1 MKIDKE
7 DKTLILLSSLPQSY
21 DHIVASMIYGKKT
34 RILEKITPTLLSNEI
49 RKTPNQNKQGGSG
62 LVTGSKG
69 RGGKEGSGS
78 SKACHFYHKEGH
90 WKNDCKCQ

>member
-1 MKIDKE
+1 MKRK
-7 DKTLILLSSLPQSY
+7 LSY
-21 DHIVASMIYGKKT
+21 
-34 RILEKITPTLLSNEI
+34 LEEVTTTLLSNEI
-49 RKTPNQNKQGGSG
+49 RKTPNQNKQEGSG

-90 WKNDCKCQ
+90 WKKVCKYRQEWLKKKEQIER